1 MRKIG
6 IVFLLICLLSTDTA
20 AANWDSE
27 AMDRLHDALPEAA
40 NYLQN
45 DGTADGFLD
54 DLGLI
59 WDTTVRQSRGYLR
72 TAGSSM
78 LRVLCVMILCQLIKE
93 MIGEHSNR
101 TAALLGALGI
111 TAAAAS
117 DVKMLLGLGI
127 QVMDEIHTFS
137 DSLLPVLAS
146 AAAASGSLSGAGIR
160 YTVTVFFG
168 DILIRLSRE
177 VLLPLICAYVAMAAA
192 DAALVDGKMKKLREL
207 LGWMISGGLKL
218 LLGAFTAFLTVT
230 GVLTGASDALAL
242 KTAKLTFSTMIPV
255 VGSILSDA
263 SESLLAGAGMVRT
276 AAGTLG
282 MTAIL
287 AVFALPC
294 VKITVSWLLFRITGA
309 LGGIFDSSQSN
320 LLDAISTAMGYILA
334 MVSSCVFMS
343 LLSCCCFMK
352 AVHG

>member
-1 MRKIG
+1 M
-6 IVFLLICLLSTDTA
+6 
-20 AANWDSE
+20 
-27 AMDRLHDALPEAA
+27 
-40 NYLQN
+40 
-45 DGTADGFLD
+45 
-54 DLGLI
+54 
-59 WDTTVRQSRGYLR
+59 
-72 TAGSSM
+72 
-78 LRVLCVMILCQLIKE
+78 
-93 MIGEHSNR
+93 
-101 TAALLGALGI
+101 
-111 TAAAAS
+111 
-117 DVKMLLGLGI
+117 
-127 QVMDEIHTFS
+127 
-137 DSLLPVLAS
+137 LAS
-146 AAAASGSLSGAGIR
+146 AAAASGSLSGAGIH

-294 VKITVSWLLFRITGA
+294 VKIAISWLLFRITGA